1 MYWRSKRYKRSKWV
15 GPQEMEIFSGSKFLN
30 LTHWS
35 HCSEWWWDCS
45 GLCWAR
51 ISRFALGGSAWTPCA
66 CFRVC
71 SDLFQ
76 GTGTGTRTG
85 KRVHFRGRLISFNAS
100 NLRINEGATLHMEML
115 AARRRSWEAI
125 RAVRC
130 GAVVWFNLVRWCEE
144 RSLLKSPVALALMD
158 CPINF
163 WFAKLDCHFPV
174 QPITKLICMNIYGR
188 WVTPN
193 ACGSVKST

>member
-1 MYWRSKRYKRSKWV
+1 MLFLFLETRHHAQYTLIFNHAASLDIEVSYPIYWRSKRYKRSKWV

-130 GAVVWFNLVRWCEE
+130 GAVRWFGL
-144 RSLLKSPVALALMD
+144 
-158 CPINF
+158 I
-163 WFAKLDCHFPV
+163 WFGGARRGPF
-174 QPITKLICMNIYGR
+174 
-188 WVTPN
+188 
-193 ACGSVKST
+193 